1 MVTARRSFNI
11 SDILEPEKDL
21 VAQLQ
26 RTHNLNLTVSPDKSS
41 PLTPTSP
48 SFPSSISVG
57 LSTPPLWTA
66 SLPRYVDSIAPGFSS
81 RLSSFLPTQA
91 LPPAQAAALGS
102 LYTLGLSPYAQL
114 QSHFGKYADR
124 YQELLT
130 PYTTK
135 NGTSQRRVRTIFTK
149 LQLMALESLFQQQHY
164 LSPHKR
170 RETAFLLNLNE
181 TQVQTWFQNRRA
193 KCKRKVDT
201 VDHLDKTATSQ
212 QTSGPTS
219 EQQTA
224 VQTTEPPTS
233 EI

>member
-91 LPPAQAAALGS
+91 LPPAQAAG
-102 LYTLGLSPYAQL
+102 
-114 QSHFGKYADR
+114 

>member
-26 RTHNLNLTVSPDKSS
+26 RTHNLSVSPDKSIS
-41 PLTPTSP
+41 LSQNSP
-48 SFPSSISVG
+48 SFPVNISVG

-81 RLSSFLPTQA
+81 RLSSFLPTQT

-114 QSHFGKYADR
+114 QSHFGKYAER

-193 KCKRKVDT
+193 KCKRKIDPVD
-201 VDHLDKTATSQ
+201 LMDKNSNSQ
-212 QTSGPTS
+212 SALQEQNSMQSADLETS
-219 EQQTA
+219 E
-224 VQTTEPPTS
+224 V
-233 EI
+233 